1 MEWDASQFSL
11 ADFYYSDSDSPLT
24 PPADYLA
31 WRRAT
36 AWATSLY
43 EPVLCDP
50 VGPIN
55 RLQTATGMHRVI
67 NMTSYG
73 YLGLGR
79 HPAIIAAAKQALDDY
94 GTGACGSPI
103 LSGKGALYQTLEHKL
118 AALTG
123 YPSVLIFNSG
133 FGGALGSAAGL
144 MRKGDVAVV
153 DARAHISMVD
163 GLKIGGAKI
172 AFFEHND
179 PRALDEALSAHT
191 GARRLIF
198 VDGLYSMD
206 GDMAD
211 LPALLDVAESHG
223 VGIFVD
229 EAHSI
234 LCCGPTGGGVVE
246 HFGARARVGV
256 QYGTLSKAFSCGGG
270 FAAAPTDLIEYLRF
284 YSNAYGFTC
293 ALPPSVVAAASAVID
308 VIQAET
314 WRRAQLWENAAYFR
328 TRLQSLGINTGHL
341 DQLRRADCRRRGPG
355 AALRA
360 RSSAPR
366 AWAVPDAGGLPDRA
380 ARPGAVPR
388 ERHGACTRERC
399 WTRRCRSSRTCSCR
413 RCGRGACS
421 TRGRSDS
428 RRARHRRLLRAWCRH
443 RGAPRRPRSSR
454 VCGQPAR
461 HG

>member
-1 MEWDASQFSL
+1 MEFDANQFSL
-11 ADFYYSDSDSPLT
+11 ADFYYSDSGNPLT

-50 VGPIN
+50 PGPIN
-55 RLQTATGMHRVI
+55 RLQTAAGTQRVI

-73 YLGLGR
+73 YLGLVR
-79 HPAIIAAAKQALDDY
+79 HPAVIAAAKQAIDDY

-103 LSGKGALYQTLEHKL
+103 LSGKSVLYQDLERKL
-118 AALTG
+118 GALTG
-123 YPSVLIFNSG
+123 YPSVLVFNSG

-153 DARAHISMVD
+153 DARAHISVVD

-172 AFFEHND
+172 AFFAHND
-179 PRALDEALSAHT
+179 AGALDQVLSAT
-191 GARRLIF
+191 IGARRLIF

-211 LPALLDVAESHG
+211 LPGLLEVAESHG

-234 LCCGPTGGGVVE
+234 LCCGPNGGGVVE
-246 HFGARARVGV
+246 HFGMRDRVGV

-270 FAAAPTDLIEYLRF
+270 FAAASTDLIEYLRF

-293 ALPPSVVAAASAVID
+293 ALPPAAVAAASAVID
-308 VIQAET
+308 VMHTET
-314 WRRAQLWENAAYFR
+314 WRRTQLWENAAYFR
-328 TRLQSLGINTGHL
+328 TQLHSLGINTGTSTSYVVPIVVGEDRALLYELGHKLRQHGLFVTPVDYPTVAL
-341 DQLRRADCRRRGPG
+341 DQTRFRASVT
-355 AALRA
+355 AL
-360 RSSAPR
+360 
-366 AWAVPDAGGLPDRA
+366 
-380 ARPGAVPR
+380 
-388 ERHGACTRERC
+388 HTREVLDEALQILEDVFVPAMRAK
-399 WTRRCRSSRTCSCR
+399 
-413 RCGRGACS
+413 GLLHAGAM
-421 TRGRSDS
+421 
-428 RRARHRRLLRAWCRH
+428 
-443 RGAPRRPRSSR
+443 
-454 VCGQPAR
+454 
-461 HG
+461 

>member
-1 MEWDASQFSL
+1 MTWDPIAFSL
-11 ADFYYSDSDSPLT
+11 ADFYLPDGDDPLV
-24 PPADYLA
+24 PPADYTA
-31 WRRAT
+31 WRQAT
-36 AWATSLY
+36 AWASVLY
-43 EPVLCDP
+43 EPVLAGPSTP
-50 VGPIN
+50 VTLLRSGTET
-55 RLQTATGMHRVI
+55 QRVI
-67 NMTSYG
+67 NLTAYG
-73 YLGLGR
+73 YLGIVR
-79 HPAIIAAAKQALDDY
+79 HPSVIAAAKAALDEY
-94 GTGACGSPI
+94 GTGACGSPM
-103 LSGKGALYQTLEHKL
+103 LAGKITPQIELEERL
-118 AALTG
+118 AAITRHPG
-123 YPSVLIFNSG
+123 VLIFNSG

-223 VGIFVD
+223 VGILVD

-328 TRLQSLGINTGHL
+328 TRLQSLGINTGTSTSYVVPIVVGEDRALLYELGHQLRAHGLFLTPVDYPTVPL
-341 DQLRRADCRRRGPG
+341 DQARFRASVT
-355 AALRA
+355 ALHTREVLDEALQILEDVFVPPMRA
-360 RSSAPR
+360 R
-366 AWAVPDAGGLPDRA
+366 GLLH
-380 ARPGAVPR
+380 AR
-388 ERHGACTRERC
+388 TI
-399 WTRRCRSSRTCSCR
+399 
-413 RCGRGACS
+413 
-421 TRGRSDS
+421 
-428 RRARHRRLLRAWCRH
+428 
-443 RGAPRRPRSSR
+443 
-454 VCGQPAR
+454 
-461 HG
+461 

>member
-11 ADFYYSDSDSPLT
+11 ADFYYSDSDNPLT

-36 AWATSLY
+36 AWATSLF

-50 VGPIN
+50 PGPIN
-55 RLQTATGMHRVI
+55 RLQTATGPHRVI

-73 YLGLGR
+73 YLGLAR

-103 LSGKGALYQTLEHKL
+103 LSGKSALYQTLERKL

-123 YPSVLIFNSG
+123 YPAVLIFNSG

-179 PRALDEALSAHT
+179 PRALDRTLSAHA

-270 FAAAPTDLIEYLRF
+270 FAAAPADLIEYLRF

-308 VIQAET
+308 VIQAEP

-328 TRLQSLGINTGHL
+328 TCLQSLGINTGTSTSYVVPIVVGEDRALLYELGHRLRAHGLFLTPVDYPTVPL
-341 DQLRRADCRRRGPG
+341 DQARFRASVT
-355 AALRA
+355 AL
-360 RSSAPR
+360 
-366 AWAVPDAGGLPDRA
+366 
-380 ARPGAVPR
+380 
-388 ERHGACTRERC
+388 HTREVLDEALQIIEDVFVPAMRAKGLLQA
-399 WTRRCRSSRTCSCR
+399 RT
-413 RCGRGACS
+413 
-421 TRGRSDS
+421 
-428 RRARHRRLLRAWCRH
+428 
-443 RGAPRRPRSSR
+443 
-454 VCGQPAR
+454 V
-461 HG
+461 